1 MKQIAEFFK
10 GLFAVD
16 KWPERWHCGHW
27 TEFHGWL
34 YIVSDLMVWL
44 AYFLIPVIIL
54 KYFLKKRADI
64 KFHGIYILFAAFILL
79 CGSTHFL
86 DAVMFWVPMYRFN
99 ALVRFLTGVVSLF
112 TVYQLVRILPVVFGQ
127 KTLTE
132 LEKEIQRREEVER
145 QLAGANKNL
154 EAFAF
159 VASHDLQE
167 PLRKIGIYSSQLYNS
182 NAGHLDEKSKQM
194 VEKIIGASDR
204 LRTMIDDVLTLS
216 SLNDSVHLYEME
228 VSEAVHAA
236 IADLEIKILEKNGQ
250 LQVGEL
256 PVVKGNKAYLTHLF
270 MNLLSNA
277 LKFCEGTPVINI
289 YGSREGSKAVIYI
302 KDNGIGMSKSD
313 LNKIFIAFHRLH
325 SKARFEGSGI
335 GLAISKRIVD
345 LHRGNITVESEVGQG
360 TTFKIELE
368 AAEIQNQQKLDQ
380 PQLDEQGT
388 V

>member
-1 MKQIAEFFK
+1 
-10 GLFAVD
+10 
-16 KWPERWHCGHW
+16 
-27 TEFHGWL
+27 
-34 YIVSDLMVWL
+34 
-44 AYFLIPVIIL
+44 
-54 KYFLKKRADI
+54 
-64 KFHGIYILFAAFILL
+64 
-79 CGSTHFL
+79 
-86 DAVMFWVPMYRFN
+86 
-99 ALVRFLTGVVSLF
+99 
-112 TVYQLVRILPVVFGQ
+112 
-127 KTLTE
+127 
-132 LEKEIQRREEVER
+132 
-145 QLAGANKNL
+145 
-154 EAFAF
+154 
-159 VASHDLQE
+159 
-167 PLRKIGIYSSQLYNS
+167 
-182 NAGHLDEKSKQM
+182 
-194 VEKIIGASDR
+194 
-204 LRTMIDDVLTLS
+204 
-216 SLNDSVHLYEME
+216 ME

-289 YGSREGSKAVIYI
+289 YGSREGSKAIIYI

-380 PQLDEQGT
+380 PQLDEQELFNCQTMDGT
-388 V
+388 VIFAGAITMPINEVNLVRIVWTVMAQRLLVSSSRFY

>member
-1 MKQIAEFFK
+1 
-10 GLFAVD
+10 
-16 KWPERWHCGHW
+16 
-27 TEFHGWL
+27 
-34 YIVSDLMVWL
+34 
-44 AYFLIPVIIL
+44 
-54 KYFLKKRADI
+54 
-64 KFHGIYILFAAFILL
+64 
-79 CGSTHFL
+79 
-86 DAVMFWVPMYRFN
+86 
-99 ALVRFLTGVVSLF
+99 
-112 TVYQLVRILPVVFGQ
+112 
-127 KTLTE
+127 
-132 LEKEIQRREEVER
+132 
-145 QLAGANKNL
+145 
-154 EAFAF
+154 
-159 VASHDLQE
+159 
-167 PLRKIGIYSSQLYNS
+167 
-182 NAGHLDEKSKQM
+182 
-194 VEKIIGASDR
+194 
-204 LRTMIDDVLTLS
+204 MIDDVLTLS

-289 YGSREGSKAVIYI
+289 YGSREGSKAIIYI